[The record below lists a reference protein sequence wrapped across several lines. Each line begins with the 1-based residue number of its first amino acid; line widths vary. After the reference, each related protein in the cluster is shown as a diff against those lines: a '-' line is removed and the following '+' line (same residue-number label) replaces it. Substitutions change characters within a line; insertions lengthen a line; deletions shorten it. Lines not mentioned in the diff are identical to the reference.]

1 MKTFVKIFL
10 FWLILFGLLEILSR
24 VFFPNFS
31 IRSVESYENLSI
43 IRNKKNFFKDFSE
56 TTKVKIR
63 DSKINNIDNKKD
75 NFIYIIGD
83 SVSAGFGLSYQNT
96 FYSITEKMLNSI
108 NISTKIISIGGSGT
122 DLNSQLKKIKK
133 IKISDSKK
141 KILIYQF
148 SYNDLTPAYLY
159 GHGKGYEYFGPK
171 EQSEFFKKFAVT
183 SAKFRYK
190 YLNKSNLLSLLQFNI
205 GRIKY
210 KPWEDNCLK
219 RGIHSLG
226 ELSYAFYAKGFEN
239 DSDLVWS
246 KYTNDLRELNDF
258 SKKNNFELFVLISPV
273 SIQIPN
279 HESNNIYNY
288 DLKCATK
295 DARLNLKEILK
306 FNNIKIIDPTDE
318 MIKFS
323 INTSKEKNKEKLFFD
338 FDYGHPNEIGS
349 RIIAGVLFSKIYKNI
364 K

>member
-1 MKTFVKIFL
+1 MKTFIKIIL
-10 FWLILFGLLEILSR
+10 FWLIIFGLLEILSR
-24 VFFPNFS
+24 VLFPNYS
-31 IRSVESYENLSI
+31 LRSVESYENLSI
-43 IRNKKNFFKDFSE
+43 IQNKKNFFKDFSE
-56 TTKVKIR
+56 STKVKIR
-63 DSKINNIDNKKD
+63 DSKIDNTDNKKD
-75 NFIYIIGD
+75 NLIYIIGD
-83 SVSAGFGLSYQNT
+83 SVSAGYGLSYQNT

-108 NISTKIISIGGSGT
+108 NISTKIISFGGSGT

-133 IKISDSKK
+133 IKIPDSKK

-148 SYNDLTPAYLY
+148 SYNDLTPAYLH

-171 EQSEFFKKFAVT
+171 EQSEFFKKFVVT

-190 YLNKSNLLSLLQFNI
+190 YLNKSNLLSLLQFNV

-210 KPWEDNCLK
+210 KPWEENCQK
-219 RGIHSLG
+219 RAIYSLG
-226 ELSYAFYAKGFEN
+226 ELSYAFYAKGFEK

-246 KYTNDLRELNDF
+246 KYTDDLRELKDF
-258 SKKNNFELFVLISPV
+258 SQKNNFELFILISPV

-279 HESNNIYNY
+279 HESENIYNY

-306 FNNIKIIDPTDE
+306 FNNIKIIDPTDK

-349 RIIAGVLFSKIYKNI
+349 RIIAEALFSEIYENI